1 MSIIRTV
8 PESEAT
14 GLVADLYAE
23 DLADLGYVP
32 SHSQVMAIN
41 PEAVRAF
48 QALAATI
55 AKPLGMRNYELVTL
69 AAAEAIGSDAC
80 RLAHSRKS
88 LKYMDAEEV
97 VAVVTDYRS
106 AGLSPAEVA
115 MMDFAARLSADS
127 STMTD
132 ADAEALREHGFSDRE
147 IVDIALAAGLRNFYS
162 RAART
167 LGRRGRASRGPR
179 RSARRARPL
188 ARLRRDPEADIAP
201 AARGQSIRE
210 RVVEARQP
218 VSLPLRDTEQR
229 ERPGRAQFVGLELSQ
244 HRVHLGN
251 RDEAPGRPAQPVR

>member
-1 MSIIRTV
+1 MALGVGDALEGAVGVGSAGGGPPHPESTMATAATTATTVLRMMPPGALESHPRVTGHPVPPWRMSIIRTV

-162 RAART
+162 RALHALAVDVDVPPGVPAGVLAA
-167 LGRRGRASRGPR
+167 LGR
-179 RSARRARPL
+179 
-188 ARLRRDPEADIAP
+188 
-201 AARGQSIRE
+201 
-210 RVVEARQP
+210 
-218 VSLPLRDTEQR
+218 
-229 ERPGRAQFVGLELSQ
+229 
-244 HRVHLGN
+244 
-251 RDEAPGRPAQPVR
+251 